1 MISGQ
6 QMQKKENLLDPKK
19 VEEKLLDRFDFLK
32 QEGGLHQIYS
42 SYDFRLE
49 EKSMKEV
56 WEKILDFLLSDIFNN
71 FGVTMSDLK
80 KYTLIKNK
88 IPVGLN
94 NIIQELRIEQK
105 YVTNEDL
112 KDIKFYQINFPELY
126 PQTKGYVSSFLGSL
140 KSIMNFTG
148 AKIGCNEDNDNNE
161 SLKVRT
167 DISDEDKYKIIPDNQ
182 IIFNYE
188 KFKYNCNN
196 ILSILNEFL
205 QEDDQEVISTNNF
218 IKRLKEKYLDK
229 KENDEFSPS
238 LPYGLAYLDI
248 VLYYLEK
255 IKKINLF
262 NIVSN
267 NKNVEFI
274 KVPKTPTEPI
284 SNKDQAMAKTL
295 SEMEL
300 LEKRN
305 SELEKKSEQML
316 EKAKEQIKKG
326 NKQNAKTCM
335 LKRKNYLKF
344 LETSQNTLNI
354 LEKQIFD
361 LKNAESNAN
370 FADILK
376 QTVEVGKQYSA
387 TADEFADVADDIKD
401 QKDAINEIQSGIKD
415 LALNTVDDD
424 ELDKELEELGKDKEE
439 KKEEIEI
446 FPSANNE
453 NIDDEKIFEE
463 LVKEDNK

>member
-1 MISGQ
+1 
-6 QMQKKENLLDPKK
+6 
-19 VEEKLLDRFDFLK
+19 
-32 QEGGLHQIYS
+32 
-42 SYDFRLE
+42 
-49 EKSMKEV
+49 
-56 WEKILDFLLSDIFNN
+56 
-71 FGVTMSDLK
+71 
-80 KYTLIKNK
+80 
-88 IPVGLN
+88 
-94 NIIQELRIEQK
+94 
-105 YVTNEDL
+105 
-112 KDIKFYQINFPELY
+112 
-126 PQTKGYVSSFLGSL
+126 
-140 KSIMNFTG
+140 
-148 AKIGCNEDNDNNE
+148 
-161 SLKVRT
+161 
-167 DISDEDKYKIIPDNQ
+167 
-182 IIFNYE
+182 
-188 KFKYNCNN
+188 
-196 ILSILNEFL
+196 
-205 QEDDQEVISTNNF
+205 
-218 IKRLKEKYLDK
+218 
-229 KENDEFSPS
+229 
-238 LPYGLAYLDI
+238 
-248 VLYYLEK
+248 
-255 IKKINLF
+255 
-262 NIVSN
+262 
-267 NKNVEFI
+267 
-274 KVPKTPTEPI
+274 
-284 SNKDQAMAKTL
+284 MAKTL

-463 LVKEDNK
+463 LVKEDNKQIN

>member
-49 EKSMKEV
+49 EKSIKEV

-126 PQTKGYVSSFLGSL
+126 PQAQGYVSSFLGSL

>member
-1 MISGQ
+1 
-6 QMQKKENLLDPKK
+6 MQKKENLLDPKK

-49 EKSMKEV
+49 EKSIKEV

-205 QEDDQEVISTNNF
+205 QEDDQEIISTNNF

-274 KVPKTPTEPI
+274 KVQKTPTEPI

>member
-205 QEDDQEVISTNNF
+205 QEDDQEIISTNNF

-439 KKEEIEI
+439 KKEEIGI

>member
-6 QMQKKENLLDPKK
+6 QIQKKENLLDPKK

-49 EKSMKEV
+49 EKSIKEV

-126 PQTKGYVSSFLGSL
+126 PQTQGYVSSFLGSL

-167 DISDEDKYKIIPDNQ
+167 DISDEDKYKTIPDNQ

-424 ELDKELEELGKDKEE
+424 ELDKELEELGKDKEK

>member
-6 QMQKKENLLDPKK
+6 QIQKKENLLDPKK

>member
-205 QEDDQEVISTNNF
+205 QEDDQEIISTNNF

-248 VLYYLEK
+248 ILYYLEK

-439 KKEEIEI
+439 KKEEIGI